1 MTLSL
6 KEISTTLH
14 DHDNPFFTSS
24 TKMMEK
30 VRDQWLKGIELEK
43 KMDREYRK
51 DFEDE
56 IQNFG
61 NVDDNEERW
70 KNQKDQTTNE
80 VREWFQVVREDTNG
94 FSQPRDL
101 TKEMRILEG
110 IQTLLNQMIS
120 FTPERSE
127 RQEYFTDDEVE
138 KIDLY
143 KMKD

>member
-6 KEISTTLH
+6 KEISTTLY

-43 KMDREYRK
+43 KVDREYRK
-51 DFEDE
+51 EFEDD

-61 NVDDNEERW
+61 NVNDDEERW
-70 KNQKDQTTNE
+70 KNQTTNE

-94 FSQPRDL
+94 FSEPRDL
-101 TKEMRILEG
+101 TKEMKILEG

-120 FTPERSE
+120 FTPERSG